1 MKAIERLFSC
11 ASAHS
16 IDLKQ
21 MAGESVNL
29 YGAGAP
35 RRRQLMRRLAGLQG
49 EENREVRETIENRE
63 RLSESVKGKQSRVAR
78 PRMYSHAEL
87 GQALSGLT
95 GGPYHAAMFSFGLD
109 EGSFDDIY
117 RELRA
122 AMADMDRKEK
132 WPIDAPMSGRRKAH
146 YGDELCEVVLLA
158 DWCKPFFIRAPGLYA
173 IYLGVTEE
181 TWSGAL
187 MRPYLGTLSHYER
200 WLARARKFVDNR
212 IYEEIHAVID
222 SRAA

>member
-1 MKAIERLFSC
+1 
-11 ASAHS
+11 
-16 IDLKQ
+16 
-21 MAGESVNL
+21 
-29 YGAGAP
+29 
-35 RRRQLMRRLAGLQG
+35 
-49 EENREVRETIENRE
+49 
-63 RLSESVKGKQSRVAR
+63 
-78 PRMYSHAEL
+78 
-87 GQALSGLT
+87 
-95 GGPYHAAMFSFGLD
+95 
-109 EGSFDDIY
+109 
-117 RELRA
+117 
-122 AMADMDRKEK
+122 
-132 WPIDAPMSGRRKAH
+132 
-146 YGDELCEVVLLA
+146 VLLA